1 MKAKRLTAFMCAAA
15 LAGMTAYAA
24 PVGNGDV
31 SLVSAAGDILE
42 VSGTAPENSIDTS
55 THYYDNQDKTVK
67 GYLYQS
73 GEDTITR
80 VEYVA
85 SLKKIVVETYDMA
98 SGELKKSKQ
107 IDMKLS
113 VFGGFFAGEKYNY
126 IVEGENNA
134 DEDPNKEVFTV
145 IRYTKDWSSWKSKS
159 LVGINTQYPFDAGSC
174 DMTEYGGKLY
184 IHTCH
189 QMFKSED
196 GRNHQAN
203 MSFILDEETME
214 FENKNY
220 EVTWHYDSNPF
231 PYSSHSFDQRII
243 NDGKALYTYDHGD
256 AYPRSM
262 YLCKY
267 DFSTKTRSESEIVSI
282 PGSTG
287 ANYTSITTGDMTY
300 SADNI
305 IIGAKMADLSGGSL
319 DTYTDLKDIWLLVTP
334 KSSIG
339 EDGNAKRINLTNYSS
354 SQAKCKYNSAPHIAK
369 VNDNKFIVM
378 WKELENISDTYDWDT
393 KTWKT
398 VESGATFKIAVVDG
412 NGRLQGSIMEN
423 TDIELSDCEPILC
436 SDGNVRWYANS
447 DGKAKIYVLDP
458 DDPNNFSDGEYE
470 PVSGDLNRDGYK
482 NINDVLLI
490 QQSIAGW
497 GVDIDKDAAD
507 VNGDGTININDVL
520 LLQQFLAGWKVKIK

>member
-31 SLVSAAGDILE
+31 SIVSAAGDILE

-67 GYLYQS
+67 GYMYQS

-189 QMFKSED
+189 QMFKSSD
-196 GRNHQAN
+196 GLNHQAN
-203 MSFILDEETME
+203 MSFILDEENMI
-214 FENKNY
+214 F
-220 EVTWHYDSNPF
+220 DSYYTTVYQNNVF
-231 PYSSHSFDQRII
+231 GYFSHSFDQRII
-243 NDGKALYTYDHGD
+243 NDGEKIYIYDHGD
-256 AYPRSM
+256 AIPRA
-262 YLCKY
+262 LGLKCY
-267 DFSTKTRSESEIVSI
+267 DPSTRDFKSSKIVDI
-282 PGSTG
+282 PGSYG

-305 IIGAKMADLSGGSL
+305 IIGAKMADLSGGTL
-319 DTYTDLKDIWLLVTP
+319 DNHTDLKDIYLLVTP

-339 EDGNAKRINLTNYSS
+339 QNSNAKTIKLTDYAGKTGLDINR
-354 SQAKCKYNSAPHIAK
+354 NSAPHITK
-369 VNDNKFIVM
+369 VSDDKFIVM
-378 WKELENISDTYDWDT
+378 WKESTGSLNWWSSSDT
-393 KTWKT
+393 K
-398 VESGATFKIAVVDG
+398 VRVKIAVVDG
-412 NGRLQGSIMEN
+412 NGRLEGSIMEN

-470 PVSGDLNRDGYK
+470 PVSGDVNRDGYK

-520 LLQQFLAGWKVKIK
+520 LLQQYLAGWKVKIK